1 MEFMGYKRPDGSI
14 GVRNYVGIIAAVV
27 CANEVVSAIVDQVGE
42 PTKALTHNQGCCQLR
57 PDLEQIERTL
67 IGIGKN
73 PNLAAVLVVSL
84 GCESVKADR
93 IVEEIKKT
101 GKPVEKIGIYDLKG
115 SANAIEQGV
124 KIAKKM
130 VDYANESERTPAS
143 IDDLTIGIKCGASD
157 TTSGLA
163 ANPATGVATDMMI
176 DAGSSVIFG
185 EVTEFMGAEHIL
197 ARRAASEDVANKIYG
212 YVNAMEKRAEAV
224 GVDLRGSQPTAG
236 NIRGGLSTIEEK
248 SLGAIIK
255 GGTRTIQEFVDYSE
269 RPSKKGLIA
278 MNMPGFEIT
287 VLTGLAAAGAQ
298 ILLFTTGLGA
308 PQGHP
313 MTPVIKITGNSQTM
327 ERMGDHI
334 DVDVSGILSGTLTMD
349 AAGKK
354 IVDEIVEV
362 ANGKQTRAEILG
374 YTKSMD
380 IYVLGPVV

>member
-1 MEFMGYKRPDGSI
+1 MKFMGYKRPDRSV

-42 PTKALTHNQGCCQLR
+42 LTKALMHNQGCCQLR

-67 IGIGKN
+67 VGIGKN

-93 IVEEIKKT
+93 IVEEIEKT

-115 SANAIEQGV
+115 SVNAIAEGV
-124 KIAKKM
+124 KIANRL
-130 VDYANESERTPAS
+130 VDYANESERIPVS
-143 IDDLTIGIKCGASD
+143 IEDLTVGIKCGASD

-163 ANPATGVATDMMI
+163 ANPATGVATDMMV
-176 DAGSSVIFG
+176 DAGSTVIFG

-197 ARRAASEDVANKIYG
+197 ARRTANDEVANNIYA
-212 YVNAMEKRAEAV
+212 YVNDMEERANSI
-224 GVDLRGSQPTAG
+224 GVDLRGSQPTTG
-236 NIRGGLSTIEEK
+236 NIAGGLSTIEEK
-248 SLGAIIK
+248 SLGAIVK
-255 GGTRTIQEFVDYSE
+255 SGTRIIQEVVDYSGH
-269 RPSKKGLIA
+269 PSKKGLIV

-362 ANGKQTRAEILG
+362 ANGKQTKAEMLK

>member
-1 MEFMGYKRPDGSI
+1 MEFMGYKRPDGSV
-14 GVRNYVGIIAAVV
+14 GVRNYVGIIPAVV
-27 CANEVVSAIVDQVGE
+27 CANEVVSAIVDKVGG
-42 PTKALTHNQGCCQLR
+42 PTKALLHNQGCCQLK

-67 IGIGKN
+67 IGLGKN

-93 IVEEIKKT
+93 IVEEIEKT

-115 SANAIEQGV
+115 STNAIEQGV
-124 KIAKKM
+124 KIAKKL

-143 IDDLTIGIKCGASD
+143 IEDLTIGIKCGASD

-163 ANPATGVATDMMI
+163 ANPAVGVATDIMI
-176 DAGSSVIFG
+176 DAGSSVVFG
-185 EVTEFMGAEHIL
+185 EVTEFIGAEHIL
-197 ARRAASEDVANKIYG
+197 ARRAANEDVANKIYG

-236 NIRGGLSTIEEK
+236 NIRGGLTTIEEK

-255 GGTRTIQEFVDYSE
+255 GGTRIIQEVVNYSE
-269 RPSKKGLIA
+269 SPTKKGLIV
-278 MNMPGFEIT
+278 MNTPGFEIT
-287 VLTGLAAAGAQ
+287 VLTGLAATGAQ

-313 MTPVIKITGNSQTM
+313 MTPVVKITGNSQTM
-327 ERMGDHI
+327 ERMGDHV
-334 DVDVSGILSGTLTMD
+334 DVDVSGVLSGALTMD

-354 IVDEIVEV
+354 IVDQIVEV
-362 ANGKQTRAEILG
+362 ANGEQTRAEILG

>member
-1 MEFMGYKRPDGSI
+1 MEFMGYKRPDDSV

-42 PTKALTHNQGCCQLR
+42 PTKALMHNQGCCQLS
-57 PDLEQIERTL
+57 PDLKQIERTL
-67 IGIGKN
+67 IGLGKN
-73 PNLAAVLVVSL
+73 PNIAAALVVSL

-93 IVEEIKKT
+93 IVEEIEKT

-115 SANAIEQGV
+115 STNAIEEGV
-124 KIAKKM
+124 KIAKKL
-130 VDYANESERTPAS
+130 VDYAKESERTPAS
-143 IDDLTIGIKCGASD
+143 IEDLTIGIKCGASD

-163 ANPATGVATDMMI
+163 ANPATGVATDMMV
-176 DAGSSVIFG
+176 DAGSTVIFG

-197 ARRAASEDVANKIYG
+197 ARRAANEDVANKIYG
-212 YVNAMEKRAEAV
+212 YVNAMEQRAEAV

-255 GGTRTIQEFVDYSE
+255 GGTRMIQEVVDYSE
-269 RPSKKGLIA
+269 PPSKKGLIV
-278 MNMPGFEIT
+278 MNMPGFEVT

-327 ERMGDHI
+327 GRMGDHI
-334 DVDVSGILSGTLTMD
+334 DVNVSGILSGTLTMD
-349 AAGKK
+349 AAGKR
-354 IVDEIVEV
+354 IVDEIIEV
-362 ANGKQTRAEILG
+362 ANGKQTKAEELG

-380 IYVLGPVV
+380 IYVLGPIV

>member
-1 MEFMGYKRPDGSI
+1 MEFMGYKRPDGSV
-14 GVRNYVGIIAAVV
+14 GVRNYVGIIPAVV
-27 CANEVVSAIVDQVGE
+27 CANEVVSAIVDKVGG
-42 PTKALTHNQGCCQLR
+42 PTKALLHNQGCCQLK

-67 IGIGKN
+67 IGLGKN

-93 IVEEIKKT
+93 IVEEIEKT

-115 SANAIEQGV
+115 STNAIEQGV
-124 KIAKKM
+124 KIAKKL

-143 IDDLTIGIKCGASD
+143 IEDLTIGIKCGASD

-163 ANPATGVATDMMI
+163 ANPAVGVATDIMI
-176 DAGSSVIFG
+176 DAGSSVVFG
-185 EVTEFMGAEHIL
+185 EVTEFIGAEHIL
-197 ARRAASEDVANKIYG
+197 ARRAANEDVANKIYG

-236 NIRGGLSTIEEK
+236 NIRGGLTTIEEK

-255 GGTRTIQEFVDYSE
+255 GGTRIIQEVVNYSE
-269 RPSKKGLIA
+269 SPTKKGLIV
-278 MNMPGFEIT
+278 MNTPGFEIT
-287 VLTGLAAAGAQ
+287 VLTGLAATGAQ

-313 MTPVIKITGNSQTM
+313 MTPVVKITGNSQTM
-327 ERMGDHI
+327 ERMGDHV
-334 DVDVSGILSGTLTMD
+334 DVDVSGVLSGALTMD

-354 IVDEIVEV
+354 IVDQIVEV
-362 ANGKQTRAEILG
+362 ANGKQTKAEVLG

>member
-1 MEFMGYKRPDGSI
+1 MEFMGYKRPDGSV
-14 GVRNYVGIIAAVV
+14 GVRNYVGIIPAVV
-27 CANEVVSAIVDQVGE
+27 CANEVVSAIVDKVGG
-42 PTKALTHNQGCCQLR
+42 PTKALLHNQGCCQLK

-67 IGIGKN
+67 IGLGQN

-93 IVEEIKKT
+93 IVEEIEKT

-115 SANAIEQGV
+115 STNAIEQGV
-124 KIAKKM
+124 KIAKKL

-143 IDDLTIGIKCGASD
+143 IEDLTIGIKCGASD

-163 ANPATGVATDMMI
+163 ANPAVGVATDIMI
-176 DAGSSVIFG
+176 DAGSSVVFG
-185 EVTEFMGAEHIL
+185 EVTEFIGAEHIL
-197 ARRAASEDVANKIYG
+197 ARRAANEDVANKIYG

-236 NIRGGLSTIEEK
+236 NIRGGLTTIEEK

-255 GGTRTIQEFVDYSE
+255 GGTRIIQEVVNYSE
-269 RPSKKGLIA
+269 SPTKKGLIV
-278 MNMPGFEIT
+278 MNTPGFEIT
-287 VLTGLAAAGAQ
+287 VLTGLAATGAQ

-313 MTPVIKITGNSQTM
+313 MTPVVKITGNSQTM
-327 ERMGDHI
+327 ERMGDHV
-334 DVDVSGILSGTLTMD
+334 DVDVSGVLSGALTMD

-354 IVDEIVEV
+354 IVDQIVEV
-362 ANGKQTRAEILG
+362 ANGKQTKAEVLG

>member
-1 MEFMGYKRPDGSI
+1 MEFMGYKRPDGSV

-27 CANEVVSAIVDQVGE
+27 CANEVVNAIVDQVGE
-42 PTKALTHNQGCCQLR
+42 PTKALTHNQGCCQLK

-73 PNLAAVLVVSL
+73 PNIAAVLVVSL

-115 SANAIEQGV
+115 STNAIEQGV
-124 KIAKKM
+124 KIAKKL

-143 IDDLTIGIKCGASD
+143 IKDLTIGIKCGASD

-163 ANPATGVATDMMI
+163 SNPAVGVATDMMI

-185 EVTEFMGAEHIL
+185 EVTEFIGAEHIL
-197 ARRAASEDVANKIYG
+197 TKRAVNEDVANKIYG

-236 NIRGGLSTIEEK
+236 NIRGGLTTIEEK

-255 GGTRTIQEFVDYSE
+255 GGTRTIQEVVDYSA
-269 RPSKKGLIA
+269 RPSKKGLIV
-278 MNMPGFEIT
+278 MNTPGFEIT

-313 MTPVIKITGNSQTM
+313 MTPVVKITGNSQTM

-380 IYVLGPVV
+380 VYVLGPVV

>member
-1 MEFMGYKRPDGSI
+1 MEFMGYKRPDGSV
-14 GVRNYVGIIAAVV
+14 GVRNYVGIIPAVV
-27 CANEVVSAIVDQVGE
+27 CANEVVSAIVDQVGG
-42 PTKALTHNQGCCQLR
+42 PTKALLHNQGCCQLK

-67 IGIGKN
+67 IGLGKN

-93 IVEEIKKT
+93 IVEEIEKT

-115 SANAIEQGV
+115 STNAIEEGV
-124 KIAKKM
+124 KIAKKL

-143 IDDLTIGIKCGASD
+143 IEDLTIGIKCGASD

-163 ANPATGVATDMMI
+163 ANPAVGVATDIMI
-176 DAGSSVIFG
+176 DAGSSVVFG
-185 EVTEFMGAEHIL
+185 EVTEFIGAEHIL
-197 ARRAASEDVANKIYG
+197 ARRAANEDVANKIYG

-236 NIRGGLSTIEEK
+236 NIRGGLTTIEEK

-255 GGTRTIQEFVDYSE
+255 GGTRTIQEVMNYSE
-269 RPSKKGLIA
+269 SPTKKGLIV
-278 MNMPGFEIT
+278 MNTPGFEIT
-287 VLTGLAAAGAQ
+287 VLTGLAATGAQ

-313 MTPVIKITGNSQTM
+313 MTPVVKITGNSQTM

-354 IVDEIVEV
+354 IVDQIVEV
-362 ANGKQTRAEILG
+362 ANGEQTRAEILG

>member
-1 MEFMGYKRPDGSI
+1 MDFMGYKRPDGSV
-14 GVRNYVGIIAAVV
+14 GVRNYIGIIAAVV

-42 PTKALTHNQGCCQLR
+42 PTKALMHNQGCCQLK

-101 GKPVEKIGIYDLKG
+101 GKPAEKIGIYDLKG
-115 SANAIEQGV
+115 SVNAIDEGV
-124 KIAKKM
+124 KIAKKL
-130 VDYANESERTPAS
+130 VDYANESERTSVS
-143 IDDLTIGIKCGASD
+143 IEDLTIGIKCGASD
-157 TTSGLA
+157 TTSGLT
-163 ANPATGVATDMMI
+163 ANPATGVATDMMV
-176 DAGSSVIFG
+176 DGGSTVIFG

-197 ARRAASEDVANKIYG
+197 ATRAANEEVANKIYN
-212 YVNAMEKRAEAV
+212 YVNAMEERANAI
-224 GVDLRGSQPTAG
+224 GVDLRGSQPTTG
-236 NIRGGLSTIEEK
+236 NIAGGLTTIEEK
-248 SLGAIIK
+248 SLGAIVK
-255 GGTRTIQEFVDYSE
+255 SGTRIIQEVVDYGE
-269 RPSKKGLIA
+269 HPSKKGLIV

-313 MTPVIKITGNSQTM
+313 MTPVVKITGNSQTI

-334 DVDVSGILSGTLTMD
+334 DVDVSGVLSGTLTMD
-349 AAGKK
+349 AAGRK
-354 IVDEIVEV
+354 IVDEIFEV
-362 ANGKQTRAEILG
+362 ANGKQTKAELLG

-380 IYVLGPVV
+380 VYVLGPVV